1 MRPEHFDAH
10 LGLGTDLARVQQA
23 ELAVDHLGRANQLRP
38 RDPRPYRRLA
48 SVLSTL
54 ARYEEAIAALRVG
67 LERLPDQTT
76 IADRLAWALA
86 QPLTQSSTLEQLKR
100 EAFEA
105 VMRKARGVDA
115 QEDFAEAL
123 PEGSWVTDRS

>member
-1 MRPEHFDAH
+1 MLSGAGELWLRYVRRVTDPNTFD
-10 LGLGTDLARVQQA
+10 
-23 ELAVDHLGRANQLRP
+23 ELF
-38 RDPRPYRRLA
+38 
-48 SVLSTL
+48 T
-54 ARYEEAIAALRVG
+54 EALIF
-67 LERLPDQTT
+67 
-76 IADRLAWALA
+76 RLAWALA

-105 VMRKARGVDA
+105 VMRKARSVDA